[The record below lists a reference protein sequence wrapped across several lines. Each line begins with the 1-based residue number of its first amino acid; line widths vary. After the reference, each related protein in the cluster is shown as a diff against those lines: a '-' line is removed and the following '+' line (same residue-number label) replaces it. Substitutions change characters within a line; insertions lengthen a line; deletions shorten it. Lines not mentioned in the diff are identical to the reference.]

1 MNHEMRQRRR
11 KVAWACFQP
20 FLNEQQLMESVQILE
35 RGYQTGSVSNLIAY
49 ISKICTEF
57 EIGGEIRK
65 SLYSRFH
72 QMMFENTD
80 LLVDPLALA
89 QDNRQTT
96 PSQKTAE
103 PSPLPVAPPAATPAP
118 QPSIP
123 EEPAALPLPVLIFS
137 YFMQQIITGLAD
149 DADFF
154 PIMLEHVKGDTQQN
168 KQSFDLIMQWADN
181 PDKFDW
187 ATALNEKV
195 LADLVHVAYTTL
207 CDILGPINADNAFH
221 RAVAYC
227 EQKPEARQFPPSR
240 FF

>member
-35 RGYQTGSVSNLIAY
+35 RGYQTDSVSNLIAY

-57 EIGGEIRK
+57 GIGGEIRK

-80 LLVDPLALA
+80 SLVDPLALA
-89 QDNRQTT
+89 QGNKQSTL
-96 PSQKTAE
+96 SKKAVE
-103 PSPLPVAPPAATPAP
+103 PSPAPAAAPAP
-118 QPSIP
+118 QPPLP
-123 EEPAALPLPVLIFS
+123 EETAALPLPVLIFS
-137 YFMQQIITGLAD
+137 YFMQQIIAGLAD
-149 DADFF
+149 DVDFF
-154 PIMLEHVKGDTQQN
+154 PIMLEHVKGDSQQN
-168 KQSFDLIMQWADN
+168 KQSFDLIMQWADS

-187 ATALNEKV
+187 ATALNEKM
-195 LADLVHVAYTTL
+195 LADLVHVVYTTL

-227 EQKPEARQFPPSR
+227 EQKPEARLFPPSR